1 MKDKTSVSI
10 KDLKEGSFI
19 VIDDEP
25 CRVTAIDV
33 HKSGKHGAAKA
44 RVEMQGMFD
53 GKNRSIVKPADDSV
67 DVPIMTKR
75 KAQVISIQGSKAQIM
90 DMEDFQ
96 VYELDIPEERKD
108 KIIQGEEISYFEVWG
123 KKTLKELK

>member
-1 MKDKTSVSI
+1 MDKTISSI
-10 KDLKEGSFI
+10 KDLKPGSF
-19 VIDDEP
+19 VVFDDEP

-44 RVEMQGMFD
+44 RVEAAGIFD
-53 GKNRSIVKPADDSV
+53 GKNRSVVKPADDSV

-75 KAQVISIQGSKAQIM
+75 KAQVISIQSNKAQIM
-90 DMEDFQ
+90 DLEDFQ

-108 KIIQGEEISYFEVWG
+108 KVNQGEEIYYFEVWG
-123 KKTLKELK
+123 RKTLKELK

>member
-1 MKDKTSVSI
+1 MDKTIIAI
-10 KDLKEGSFI
+10 KELKPGSFV

-25 CRVTAIDV
+25 CRVTGIEV

-44 RVEMQGMFD
+44 RLEVNGMFD
-53 GKNRSIVKPADDSV
+53 GKNRSIVKPADDSM

-75 KAQVISIQGSKAQIM
+75 KAQVISIQGTKAQIM
-90 DMEDFQ
+90 DLEDFQ
-96 VYELDIPEERKD
+96 VYELDIPEDRKD

-123 KKTLKELK
+123 RKTLKELK